1 MMLCPDNYPRHVKC
15 KHIFAIEFAIMKGT
29 LKYIDRLPKEAKNY
43 NGSSTTIVT
52 AAESPK
58 SKSYRDEDQN
68 CLQPIRHN
76 LTS

>member
-1 MMLCPDNYPRHVKC
+1 
-15 KHIFAIEFAIMKGT
+15 MKGT